1 MTVAQQKCVL
11 GDMSVKRRKGELVT
25 NFREFIAPKLK
36 SISNP
41 FLIHNNT
48 TR

>member
-11 GDMSVKRRKGELVT
+11 GDISVKKHKGEFVT
-25 NFREFIAPKLK
+25 NFRELIAPKLK

-41 FLIHNNT
+41 FLIYNNT
-48 TR
+48 NR